1 MKSIRQNSLNIFIE
15 WPITFSWSNK
25 PWKNFVTSIKI
36 STNSAFA
43 RTPIYTIF
51 ESIWKF
57 FKYFLFS
64 HSFPKI
70 SLYDLPKMK
79 FLNQASSISD

>member
-1 MKSIRQNSLNIFIE
+1 MKNIRQNSLNIFIE
-15 WPITFSWSNK
+15 WPITFSWANK
-25 PWKNFVTSIKI
+25 PWKNFVTGIKI
-36 STNSAFA
+36 STNSTFT
-43 RTPIYTIF
+43 RIPIYAIF

-70 SLYDLPKMK
+70 SLYDLSKMK
-79 FLNQASSISD
+79 FLNQVSSISD

>member
-15 WPITFSWSNK
+15 WPITFSWPNK

-36 STNSAFA
+36 STNSTFT

-70 SLYDLPKMK
+70 YLYDLSKMK
-79 FLNQASSISD
+79 FLNQVSSISD

>member
-15 WPITFSWSNK
+15 WPIAFSWANK

-36 STNSAFA
+36 STNSTFT
-43 RTPIYTIF
+43 RIPIYTVF
-51 ESIWKF
+51 ECIWKF